1 MTSPDRTPDST
12 AGVATPAGAQGSTSN
27 ATPAERSDAD
37 PKVTS
42 AEGPVRSR
50 GAGLLGSTLVR
61 HAALVIA
68 AYLGIVLLLELV
80 SPFRGSQ
87 IGELA
92 YFVPAVAGLTVLTG
106 LNGQISLGHG
116 ALMAVGAYTTAVI
129 LEEQE
134 NLPFALVVLIAVVV
148 TSLVGLLVGAAAAR
162 LHGPYLAGATLAL
175 AVGLPGLALT
185 FEERLGGEQGLSVRP
200 PSSSVNFQN
209 FIEGTLGWSLSSQKY
224 MAYVGWMLTM
234 IVLFVLSNLVV
245 SRYGRVWRA
254 VRDDEV
260 AASLAGINLGRAR
273 VLAFVVSAAC
283 AGVAGA
289 MIAVITRLTAPTTF
303 TIVLSISLLVGI
315 VIGGLGSLVGAI
327 LGSILLV
334 FLRPEVT
341 DLGLEQGLSAA
352 QAANIAPLVYGV
364 VLILV
369 MLLAPR
375 GLVGSIRFAYL
386 TRKAGRQ
393 MKAAQ
398 QSR

>member
-1 MTSPDRTPDST
+1 M
-12 AGVATPAGAQGSTSN
+12 
-27 ATPAERSDAD
+27 
-37 PKVTS
+37 TS
-42 AEGPVRSR
+42 AEGPVRSP
-50 GAGLLGSTLVR
+50 GGGLLGSTLVR
-61 HAALVIA
+61 HAALVIV

-87 IGELA
+87 IGEMA

-116 ALMAVGAYTTAVI
+116 ALMAVGAYTTAVL
-129 LEEQE
+129 LEANE
-134 NLPFALVVLIAVVV
+134 NLPFALVVLVAVIV
-148 TSLVGLLVGAAAAR
+148 TSLVGVLVGAAAAR

-185 FEERLGGEQGLSVRP
+185 FKERLGGEQGLSVRP
-200 PSSSVNFQN
+200 PRASDAMES

-224 MAYVGWMLTM
+224 IAYIGWMLTLL
-234 IVLFVLSNLVV
+234 VLFVLSNLIV

-260 AASLAGINLGRAR
+260 AASLSGINLGRAR

-303 TIVLSISLLVGI
+303 TVVLSISLLVGI

-341 DLGLEQGLSAA
+341 DLGLAQGLSAA

-375 GLVGSIRFAYL
+375 GLVGTVRFNYL
-386 TRKAGRQ
+386 TRKAARQ
-393 MKAAQ
+393 MKAASS
-398 QSR
+398 SR

>member
-1 MTSPDRTPDST
+1 MTSPDSTPDST
-12 AGVATPAGAQGSTSN
+12 
-27 ATPAERSDAD
+27 PAERTDSD

-42 AEGPVRSR
+42 AEGPVRSP
-50 GAGLLGSTLVR
+50 GGGLLGSTLVR
-61 HAALVIA
+61 HAALVIV

-87 IGELA
+87 IGEMA

-116 ALMAVGAYTTAVI
+116 ALMAVGAYTTAVL
-129 LEEQE
+129 LEANE
-134 NLPFALVVLIAVVV
+134 NLPFALVVLVAVIV
-148 TSLVGLLVGAAAAR
+148 TSLVGVLVGAAAAR

-185 FEERLGGEQGLSVRP
+185 FKERLGGEQGLSVRP
-200 PSSSVNFQN
+200 PRASDAMES

-224 MAYVGWMLTM
+224 IAYIGWMLTLL
-234 IVLFVLSNLVV
+234 VLFVLSNLIV

-260 AASLAGINLGRAR
+260 AASLSGINLGRAR

-303 TIVLSISLLVGI
+303 TVVLSISLLVGI

-341 DLGLEQGLSAA
+341 DLGLAQGLSAA

-375 GLVGSIRFAYL
+375 GLVGTVRFNYL
-386 TRKAGRQ
+386 TRKAARQ
-393 MKAAQ
+393 MKAASS
-398 QSR
+398 SR

>member
-1 MTSPDRTPDST
+1 MTSPDTTPDST
-12 AGVATPAGAQGSTSN
+12 PDVTPV
-27 ATPAERSDAD
+27 ERTDSGDKA
-37 PKVTS
+37 TS
-42 AEGPVRSR
+42 AEGPVRSPGR
-50 GAGLLGSTLVR
+50 GLLGSTLVR
-61 HAALVIA
+61 HAALVIV

-116 ALMAVGAYTTAVI
+116 ALMAVGAYTTAVL
-129 LEEQE
+129 LEANE
-134 NLPFALVVLIAVVV
+134 NLPFAFVVLVAVIV
-148 TSLVGLLVGAAAAR
+148 TSLVGVLVGAAAAR

-185 FEERLGGEQGLSVRP
+185 FKERLGGEQGLSVRP
-200 PSSSVNFQN
+200 PRASDGMES

-224 MAYVGWMLTM
+224 IAYIGWMLTLL
-234 IVLFVLSNLVV
+234 VLFVLSNLIV

-260 AASLAGINLGRAR
+260 AASLSGINLGRAR

-303 TIVLSISLLVGI
+303 TVVLSISLLVGI

-375 GLVGSIRFAYL
+375 GLVGTVRFSYL
-386 TRKAGRQ
+386 TRKAARQ
-393 MKAAQ
+393 MKAASS
-398 QSR
+398 SR

>member
-1 MTSPDRTPDST
+1 MTSPDSTPD
-12 AGVATPAGAQGSTSN
+12 ATPDT
-27 ATPAERSDAD
+27 TPAERTASD

-42 AEGPVRSR
+42 AEGPVRSP
-50 GAGLLGSTLVR
+50 GGGLLGSTLVR
-61 HAALVIA
+61 HAALVIV

-87 IGELA
+87 IGEMA

-116 ALMAVGAYTTAVI
+116 ALMAVGAYTTAVL
-129 LEEQE
+129 LEANE
-134 NLPFALVVLIAVVV
+134 NLPFALVVLVAVIV
-148 TSLVGLLVGAAAAR
+148 TSLVGVLVGAAAAR

-185 FEERLGGEQGLSVRP
+185 FKERLGGEQGLSVRP
-200 PSSSVNFQN
+200 PRASDAMES

-224 MAYVGWMLTM
+224 IAYIGWMLTLL
-234 IVLFVLSNLVV
+234 VLFVLSNLIV

-260 AASLAGINLGRAR
+260 AASLSGINLGRAR

-303 TIVLSISLLVGI
+303 TVVLSISLLVGI

-341 DLGLEQGLSAA
+341 DLGLAQGLSAA

-375 GLVGSIRFAYL
+375 GLVGTVRFNYL
-386 TRKAGRQ
+386 TRKAARQ
-393 MKAAQ
+393 MKAASS
-398 QSR
+398 SR

>member
-1 MTSPDRTPDST
+1 MTSPDSTPD
-12 AGVATPAGAQGSTSN
+12 
-27 ATPAERSDAD
+27 ATPAERTASD

-42 AEGPVRSR
+42 AEGPVRSP
-50 GAGLLGSTLVR
+50 GGGLLGSTLVR
-61 HAALVIA
+61 HAALVIV

-87 IGELA
+87 IGEMA

-116 ALMAVGAYTTAVI
+116 ALMAVGAYTTAVL
-129 LEEQE
+129 LEANE
-134 NLPFALVVLIAVVV
+134 NLPFALVVLVAVIV
-148 TSLVGLLVGAAAAR
+148 TSLVGVLVGAAAAR

-200 PSSSVNFQN
+200 PRASDAMES

-224 MAYVGWMLTM
+224 IAYIGWMLTLL
-234 IVLFVLSNLVV
+234 VLFVLSNLIV

-260 AASLAGINLGRAR
+260 AASLSGINLGRAR

-303 TIVLSISLLVGI
+303 TVVLSISLLVGI

-341 DLGLEQGLSAA
+341 DLGLAQGLSAA

-375 GLVGSIRFAYL
+375 GLVGTVRFNYL
-386 TRKAGRQ
+386 TRKAARQ
-393 MKAAQ
+393 MKAASS
-398 QSR
+398 SR